1 MRFDWPAKT
10 MIALSAVSVAAYW
23 IGHRWLWVLQVAA
36 ILVAVA
42 FLAILFFVRK
52 RTPKR
57 NIVAFWLIPCTW
69 TGLVLERVDR
79 ETWRDD
85 VGSYRNSFCF
95 ELVRILGKSEIRSAA
110 KPFHLTEY

>member
-69 TGLVLERVDR
+69 TGLWFLNESIEKPGGMMSVL
-79 ETWRDD
+79 T
-85 VGSYRNSFCF
+85 G
-95 ELVRILGKSEIRSAA
+95 ILFALNLFVFWGNLRLGRQPSHSI
-110 KPFHLTEY
+110 